1 MSRLFERKIFMDNNL
16 FSLDALL
23 ESPEFTRYESK
34 ETTRVFC
41 EFGEFAET
49 HCRDIFA
56 DELNDLVS
64 DYGSTVFSDGFKQGF
79 CFAVKS
85 IKFLMKI

>member
-1 MSRLFERKIFMDNNL
+1 MDNNE
-16 FSLDALL
+16 FSFDAL
-23 ESPEFTRYESK
+23 FHNDDFIRYESK

-41 EFGEFAET
+41 EFDEFAET
-49 HCRDIFA
+49 HCKDIFA
-56 DELNDLVS
+56 DELHELIS